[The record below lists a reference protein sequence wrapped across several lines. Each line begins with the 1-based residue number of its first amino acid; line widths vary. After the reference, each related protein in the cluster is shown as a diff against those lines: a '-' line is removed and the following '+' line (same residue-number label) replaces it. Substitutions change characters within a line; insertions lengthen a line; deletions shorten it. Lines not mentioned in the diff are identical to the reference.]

1 MGIGE
6 RIKKRRRE
14 LDISQ
19 EKLAELVDVHENT
32 IRKWEQGTRSP
43 DAQKLNLLASALG
56 TTVGVLMGEVEPEQ
70 SEPKNNLPISNAPEA
85 VNDDLDLAYWG
96 GVVERAERIA
106 RKEDSSKKTLIAGML
121 KMATEAITGAEAK
134 STAEKS
140 RPNIIQNAE
149 NVQGDVNQNARTS

>member
-70 SEPKNNLPISNAPEA
+70 SEPKNNLPINNAQPESESY
-85 VNDDLDLAYWG
+85 LDLGYWG
-96 GVVERAERIA
+96 NVADNA
-106 RKEDSSKKTLIAGML
+106 RKVARSDDPRRSLV
-121 KMATEAITGAEAK
+121 MALLNSAMNEFLGNEAAPIMPDK
-134 STAEKS
+134 SIIGVNG
-140 RPNIIQNAE
+140 NI
-149 NVQGDVNQNARTS
+149 QGDKNNVKVGTL